1 MNSTPNIGWY
11 PGHMAKA
18 KRYIQENMAL
28 VDMVIEL
35 RDCRIPESS
44 KNPGIQ
50 KLISG
55 KPKIIVLN
63 KAALADSIVTEKWIK
78 YLSSN
83 GDNAFAIDCKSL
95 LGLNK
100 LISAIPILM
109 QERLEYFK
117 RKGMYGRPLRAMV
130 VGVTNVGKS
139 TFFNTMSRTKKAKT
153 ENKPGLT
160 RTTQWIKT
168 PYGVDLLDTPGL
180 LWEKIENKNTAQ
192 KLAMTGAIRDEV
204 LDTIYLC
211 YLMCELLRERYP
223 QLLFSRFKLD
233 SLPDKGNEIFEQ
245 IARKRGFLISGGGI
259 DEDRCAAALLEE
271 FRSGKI
277 GRISL
282 ELPEGRINFEID

>member
-1 MNSTPNIGWY
+1 MNTTQNIGWY

-50 KLISG
+50 KLISE
-55 KPKIIVLN
+55 KPKIVLLN
-63 KAALADSIVTEKWIK
+63 KATLADSTITDKWISF
-78 YLSSN
+78 LSSN

-95 LGLNK
+95 FGLNK
-100 LISAIPILM
+100 LISAIPVIM
-109 QERLEYFK
+109 AERLEYFK

-153 ENKPGLT
+153 ENRPGLT

-180 LWEKIENKNTAQ
+180 LWEKIENSKAAQ

-204 LDTIYLC
+204 LDTIFLC
-211 YLMCELLRERYP
+211 YSLCELLKEKYP
-223 QLLFSRFKLD
+223 QLLSIRFKLD

-245 IARKRGFLISGGGI
+245 IARKRGFLVCGGGI
-259 DEDRCAAALLEE
+259 DEDRCASVLLEE

-277 GRISL
+277 GKISL
-282 ELPEGRINFEID
+282 ETPDE